1 MTLHPPSVLSHT
13 PTHAHTHKTFSLN
26 HGFESNPHNFPPF
39 PPLPSSFLMSLILSK
54 FFHLIKIRTAKRCAK
69 INIKN
74 LVDDDDDNM
83 IKKKW
88 WYNFEVQKNYL
99 KNKIK
104 KKNTWNI
111 NCRALNCVININKK
125 MKWNEMKKTRN

>member
-1 MTLHPPSVLSHT
+1 M
-13 PTHAHTHKTFSLN
+13 ALN
-26 HGFESNPHNFPPF
+26 QTRIASP

-83 IKKKW
+83 IKK
-88 WYNFEVQKNYL
+88 
-99 KNKIK
+99 
-104 KKNTWNI
+104 
-111 NCRALNCVININKK
+111 
-125 MKWNEMKKTRN
+125 